1 MINRL
6 LLVACVGVSSLMLL
20 TPLTSWGQAVSVDM
34 GSLQQRL
41 SAIDLR
47 LNMLEKNKGVR
58 ALTTPS
64 GSAAYAANDIE
75 SRLTDLEQES
85 SQNTGRVERATF
97 ALQQV
102 AKRLDDLTR
111 DLELRLTDIE
121 ARTQKLE
128 TARPVAVPA
137 PAPVAAPVVA
147 VSSGGEGG
155 IAAPPVAPA
164 LPLAVPATPQD
175 HYNKAYAY
183 LTAADYA
190 HARTYLESFLKKY
203 PTHPLADSAYYW
215 LGEVYLVQ
223 NNPTS
228 AVVTFRD
235 GLKAFPK
242 GAKAPSNL
250 YKMGVALEQLKQP
263 KLAKGAWE
271 KLMKDYPAAPEA
283 AKAKAK
289 LAGAK

>member
-1 MINRL
+1 MTNRL
-6 LLVACVGVSSLMLL
+6 LLVACVSVSSLSLL
-20 TPLTSWGQAVSVDM
+20 PLTTSWGQAVSVDM

-41 SAIDLR
+41 NAIDLR
-47 LNMLEKNKGVR
+47 LNTLEKSRSLR
-58 ALTTPS
+58 AAAMPA

-102 AKRLDDLTR
+102 AKRLDDLTK
-111 DLELRLTDIE
+111 DLELRLADLET
-121 ARTQKLE
+121 RTQKLE
-128 TARPVAVPA
+128 VARPVAVPA
-137 PAPVAAPVVA
+137 PAPAAPVTAVA
-147 VSSGGEGG
+147 SGGDEGP
-155 IAAPPVAPA
+155 AAPPVAPA
-164 LPLAVPATPQD
+164 APVTVPATPQD

-183 LTAADYA
+183 LTAADYP
-190 HARTYLESFLKKY
+190 HARAYLESFLKKY

-271 KLMKDYPAAPEA
+271 KLTKDYPNAPET

-289 LAGAK
+289 LAGLK